1 MMPQIQIAVSL
12 TTDDIETFRTSLQHK
27 RTQLL
32 DLYKHDVRVGQE
44 SSDDS
49 ADDSVDRA
57 NNSFNRE
64 LMFALSDTERS
75 MLILVDEA
83 LRRIEH
89 GGFGSCT
96 HCEGSIGMAR
106 LEAVPWARYCIDC
119 QEREEIGELQS

>member
-1 MMPQIQIAVSL
+1 MPETQIATSM
-12 TTDDIETFRTSLQHK
+12 TTEEIEAFRTSLQDK
-27 RTQLL
+27 RAQLI

-75 MLILVDEA
+75 MLILVDDA
-83 LRRIEH
+83 MQRIEQ

-119 QEREEIGELQS
+119 QEREETGDLQG